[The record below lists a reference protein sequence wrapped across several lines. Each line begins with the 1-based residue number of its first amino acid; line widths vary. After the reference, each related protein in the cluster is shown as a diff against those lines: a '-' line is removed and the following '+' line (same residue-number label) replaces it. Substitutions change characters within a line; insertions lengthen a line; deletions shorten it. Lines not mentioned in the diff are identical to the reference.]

1 MSVKIKKI
9 IPVNQETAIILHVDE
24 DPAKGSFISIKQSP
38 ALRNT
43 PGEVALHVN
52 DIPALAKAIYDITL
66 ELTPNEEDG
75 ANYSSRDYN

>member
-1 MSVKIKKI
+1 MSVKIKEI

-38 ALRNT
+38 ALST

-52 DIPALAKAIYDITL
+52 DIPALAKAIYGITL
-66 ELTPNEEDG
+66 ELTPNEEHG
-75 ANYSSRDYN
+75 TNPFFVN